1 MSKHCQIESNKKE
14 GRKMSEQYYSRK
26 CDVCNKGMEEGFLL
40 AGFEYACSKEC
51 LEKMPNYSWK
61 TYLEDN
67 AIDGDN
73 TYYTSWEQDW
83 NSEETLFL
91 ADGTEVDNPFFE
103 SDLELLR
110 LRHNEGETS

>member
-73 TYYTSWEQDW
+73 TYYTSWDQDW

-91 ADGTEVDNPFFE
+91 ANGTEVDNPFF
-103 SDLELLR
+103 DNKL
-110 LRHNEGETS
+110 NGEVA

>member
-1 MSKHCQIESNKKE
+1 
-14 GRKMSEQYYSRK
+14 
-26 CDVCNKGMEEGFLL
+26 
-40 AGFEYACSKEC
+40 
-51 LEKMPNYSWK
+51 MPNYSWK

>member
-1 MSKHCQIESNKKE
+1 MAI
-14 GRKMSEQYYSRK
+14 QYYSRK

-40 AGFEYACSKEC
+40 GGFEYACSKEC